1 MKLEGKLTLGR
12 LVLGFKGPVSITWL
26 LLLLEN
32 ALMALMPL
40 LIGLAIDGLLD
51 KQAQTLFLLGGAMAV
66 LIVLAVGRRMY
77 DSRAYGAIK
86 LELGKEVEQRLH
98 GLPVSVRNTRQGL
111 ADELIAFLEVQ
122 LPEIFSASIQIL
134 VSAIVLASIHWLLG
148 WAALSLVVTTALAY
162 SAGHRYFYAYNR
174 GLNSQMERQVALLS
188 SDKHTKARKHKAF
201 HRHLHNLKDWQV
213 KLSDMEA
220 WVYGAIFGLIT
231 LFICHN
237 LWISASLESISAGM
251 LFTIITY
258 SWEFAEAALALPMG
272 LQSWTRLSEISTRL
286 NQYVE
291 GENLLLAVASRNSVK
306 SKVVNVTP

>member
-51 KQAQTLFLLGGAMAV
+51 KQTQALFLLGGAIAV

-77 DSRAYGAIK
+77 DTRAYGTIK

-111 ADELIAFLEVQ
+111 ANELIAFLEVQ

-134 VSAIVLASIHWLLG
+134 VSAIVLASLHWLLG
-148 WAALSLVVTTALAY
+148 WAALGLVVTMMLVY
-162 SAGHRYFYAYNR
+162 SLGHRYFYDYNR

-188 SDKHTKARKHKAF
+188 SDKHVQARQHGAF
-201 HRHLHNLKDWQV
+201 HRHLHRLKDWQV

-237 LWISASLESISAGM
+237 LWISVSLVNISAGM

-286 NQYVE
+286 NQDVD
-291 GENLLLAVASRNSVK
+291 GESLSLGLASRNSF
-306 SKVVNVTP
+306 